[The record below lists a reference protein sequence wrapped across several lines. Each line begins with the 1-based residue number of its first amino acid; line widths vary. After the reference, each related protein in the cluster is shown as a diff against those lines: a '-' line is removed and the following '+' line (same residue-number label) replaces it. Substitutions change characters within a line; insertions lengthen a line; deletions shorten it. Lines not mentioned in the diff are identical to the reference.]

1 MRSLFLKMWAK
12 FVPWRRGKKSP
23 VWSRTMWV
31 PRRVAGLSPLTWR
44 ILAVNVMALAI
55 LLGSLLYL
63 GRYQDRLI
71 ATELDGLL
79 MQARLSASAIAEGA
93 VVLDRDER
101 NILSPLLA
109 RLMIRRLVEASATR
123 TRLFDLDDSLVAD
136 SQILLDPAGKVQAR
150 KLPPD
155 DGSFSFSGVLGFFD
169 LIDGLVEKREY
180 PLYPEEEIQH
190 GDQYDIVLRAQE
202 GGMATQVWRLP
213 EGGLLLSAAVPVQR
227 YKQVLGTVM
236 LTRPDTKIS
245 AAIREVRLDT
255 LKIFGVTLLI
265 TVLLSLYL
273 ARAIGHPLKL
283 LATAAERV
291 RRGQTQMVGLSGTA
305 RLLNLNAIPDLS
317 HRQDEI
323 GDLSVALREM
333 TAALAKRI
341 GAIENFAAD
350 VAHEI
355 KNPLTSLRSAV
366 ETAGKIRDPERQ
378 QKLMQVI
385 KDDVDRMD
393 RLITDI
399 SRASRLDAEL
409 TRDEAA
415 LVDIAQMLQTL
426 VDFYTSDTRDSGAS
440 AKVTLLP
447 LPATLLTVSGMKARL
462 VQVMQNLISNALSFA
477 PAGSQVTVSAQA
489 TPDGMI
495 EIIVEDEGGGIPE
508 GKLEA
513 IFDRFYSE
521 RPKSEKFGTHSGLGL
536 SISKQIVEAHHGR
549 IWAENRTDEIGHV
562 IGARFF
568 VSLPALTE
576 D

>member
-1 MRSLFLKMWAK
+1 MKLGYPKQW
-12 FVPWRRGKKSP
+12 PWRRKARKAYA
-23 VWSRTMWV
+23 W
-31 PRRVAGLSPLTWR
+31 PRRLWARKRATGLSPLTWR

-55 LLGSLLYL
+55 LVGSLLYL

-71 ATELDGLL
+71 STELDGLL

-93 VVLDRDER
+93 VVLDREER

-123 TRLFDLDDSLVAD
+123 TRLFDLDDTMLAD
-136 SQILLDPAGKVQAR
+136 SQILLDPAGKVQAKR
-150 KLPPD
+150 LPASGD
-155 DGSFSFSGVLGFFD
+155 FSEMFRITGFFD
-169 LIDGLVEKREY
+169 LTDRLLEKRDY
-180 PLYPEEEIQH
+180 PLYPEEEIQQ
-190 GDQYDIVLRAQE
+190 GDQYEVVRRAQE
-202 GGMATQVWRLP
+202 EGPVTQVWRLP

-227 YKQVLGTVM
+227 YRQVLGTVM
-236 LTRPDTKIS
+236 LTRPDTKIN
-245 AAIREVRLDT
+245 AAIQEVRLDT

-265 TVLLSLYL
+265 TVLLSVYL

-283 LATAAERV
+283 LAKAAESV

-305 RLLNLNAIPDLS
+305 RLLNHNAIPDFS

-333 TAALAKRI
+333 TAALAGRI

-366 ETAGKIRDPERQ
+366 ETAGKVRDPERQ
-378 QKLMQVI
+378 QMLMQVI
-385 KDDVDRMD
+385 RDDVDRLD

-415 LVDIAQMLQTL
+415 VVDVAQMLETL
-426 VDFYTSDTRDSGAS
+426 VGFYALDKEVTGKTAS
-440 AKVTLLP
+440 VVLDHLP
-447 LPATLLTVSGMKARL
+447 KTGLHVSGVEVRL
-462 VQVMQNLISNALSFA
+462 VQVIQNLISNALSFA
-477 PAGSQVTVSAQA
+477 PIDSKVVVGARQTK
-489 TPDGMI
+489 DGAI
-495 EIIVEDEGGGIPE
+495 EITVDDEGGGIPE

-521 RPKSEKFGTHSGLGL
+521 RPKTEKFGTHSGLGL

-549 IWAENRTDEIGHV
+549 IWVENRTDGQGHV
-562 IGARFF
+562 IGARFI
-568 VSLPALTE
+568 VRLPVMDE